1 MILRCKRIVLAA
13 GAIER
18 PIVFANNDRP
28 GVMQASAA
36 RAYAK
41 RFGVAAGGR
50 VLVFG
55 AHDEAYGAALDLM
68 AAGVELRGLVDPRA
82 ERSPM
87 ADKLEVAGAEVLQG
101 QAVVKAEGG
110 QILTGGQAR
119 PEIGPNFVEPTIVE
133 IGEMI
138 MCFGIFILSY
148 TIFTKL
154 FPVISIAEVK
164 ELALARH

>member
-1 MILRCKRIVLAA
+1 
-13 GAIER
+13 
-18 PIVFANNDRP
+18 
-28 GVMQASAA
+28 MQASAA

-87 ADKLEVAGAEVLQG
+87 ADKLEAAGAEVLQG

-110 QILTGGQAR
+110 QTLRGAQIATIKDGAIEGHPSFIDCDLLCSAGGWS
-119 PEIGPNFVEPTIVE
+119 PTLHLHSHALGKTVWDDRLATFLP
-133 IGEMI
+133 GEVRA
-138 MCFGIFILSY
+138 GIAS
-148 TIFTKL
+148 
-154 FPVISIAEVK
+154 AG
-164 ELALARH
+164 AA